1 MKRDWRI
8 MNLFNK
14 IIKWCGIAL
23 FTAFAYAA
31 TLPDPVKVY
40 VIYTYKF
47 NERVIEKIFIRKE
60 NAQKYC
66 DTFKENH
73 NYTFE
78 ELTISE

>member
-1 MKRDWRI
+1 MPEP
-8 MNLFNK
+8 
-14 IIKWCGIAL
+14 IKL
-23 FTAFAYAA
+23 
-31 TLPDPVKVY
+31 Y

-47 NERVIEKIFIRKE
+47 NERVIEKIYMKKE

-66 DTFKENH
+66 DTYKDSH

>member
-1 MKRDWRI
+1 MTEPI
-8 MNLFNK
+8 
-14 IIKWCGIAL
+14 
-23 FTAFAYAA
+23 
-31 TLPDPVKVY
+31 KVY

-47 NERVIEKIFIRKE
+47 NERVIEKIYIKKE

-66 DTFKENH
+66 DLYKDSH